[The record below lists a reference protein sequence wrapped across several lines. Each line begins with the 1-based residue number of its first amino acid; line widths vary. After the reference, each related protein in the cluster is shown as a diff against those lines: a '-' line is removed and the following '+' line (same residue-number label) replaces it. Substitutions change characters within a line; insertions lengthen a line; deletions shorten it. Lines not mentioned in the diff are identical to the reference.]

1 MDHLPIFLDVKG
13 KKVLVDGGNTAAA
26 RRVERA
32 LSAGANVHVFCP
44 NMSDEFRT
52 LRDHPRVTHHLRSP
66 EPADVADCVVA
77 YGASEIEERD
87 KRLYEM
93 AKAAKVLVNVADV
106 TKYCDFITPSIVDR
120 SPLVVAISSGGNAP
134 VIARI
139 LRARIEVMLPAA
151 YGRLAAFVGTFRDRV
166 MARLK
171 STESRRHFW
180 ENTIEGQVGDHFL
193 AGDEERASQRLLE
206 DLEAAATG
214 ADTAQIGEVFLVGAG
229 PGDPDLLTFRALHIM
244 QRADIVLF
252 DRLVSDEIMTLV
264 RRDAERVYVG
274 KAPQQHAMVQEE
286 ISELMVELAQQGK
299 RVLRLKG
306 GDPFIFGRGGEE
318 LELLAKHKIPFQ
330 VIPGITAASGCASY
344 AGIPLTHRDHAQSCV
359 LITAH
364 GRDGILDL
372 DWDRLVRP
380 DQTVVVYMGLGSVGI
395 LSEQFIKHGL
405 NPATP
410 AAVIDNGTRAN
421 QRVIT
426 GDLST
431 IAENVVSSG
440 IKGPALIIIGS
451 VVSLRDELKWF
462 ADSDKHSHKMSLH
475 AQDTL

>member
-13 KKVLVDGGNTAAA
+13 KKVLVDGGNTPAA

-44 NMSDEFRT
+44 DMSDEFRT
-52 LRDHPRVTHHLRSP
+52 LRDHPRVTHHLRAP
-66 EPADVADCVVA
+66 EPADFEECVVA
-77 YGASEIEERD
+77 YGASEIEARD

-166 MARLK
+166 MAQLK
-171 STESRRHFW
+171 STESRRRFW

-193 AGDEERASQRLLE
+193 AGDEDRASARLLE
-206 DLEAAATG
+206 DLDAAVTG
-214 ADTAQIGEVFLVGAG
+214 AKSAQIGEVFLVGAG

-244 QRADIVLF
+244 QRADVVLF

-372 DWDRLVRP
+372 DWERLVRP

-395 LSEQFIKHGL
+395 LSEQFIKRGL
-405 NPATP
+405 DPTTP
-410 AAVIDNGTRAN
+410 AAVVDNGTRAA
-421 QRVIT
+421 QRVVT

-431 IAENVVSSG
+431 IAENVVASG

-462 ADSDKHSHKMSLH
+462 ADSDKDSHQMSLQ
-475 AQDTL
+475 AKDTL

>member
-1 MDHLPIFLDVKG
+1 MDHLPIFLDVKD

-52 LRDHPRVTHHLRSP
+52 LRDHPNVTHHLRAP

-93 AKAAKVLVNVADV
+93 ATAAKVLVNVADV

-166 MARLK
+166 MAKLK

-193 AGDEERASQRLLE
+193 AGDEDKAATRLLE
-206 DLEAAATG
+206 DLNAAATG
-214 ADTAQIGEVFLVGAG
+214 AKSAQIGEVFLVGAG

-244 QRADIVLF
+244 QRADVVLF

-372 DWDRLVRP
+372 DWERLVRP

-395 LSEQFIKHGL
+395 LSEQFIKRGL
-405 NPATP
+405 DPTTP
-410 AAVIDNGTRAN
+410 AAIVDNGTRAS
-421 QRVIT
+421 QRVVT

-431 IAENVVSSG
+431 IAENVATSG

-451 VVSLRDELKWF
+451 VVSLRNELKWF
-462 ADSDKHSHKMSLH
+462 ADSDKDSHQMSLQ
-475 AQDTL
+475 AQDSL

>member
-13 KKVLVDGGNTAAA
+13 KKVLVDGGNTPAA

-32 LSAGANVHVFCP
+32 LSAGAHVHVFCP
-44 NMSDEFRT
+44 KMSDEFRT
-52 LRDHPRVTHHLRSP
+52 LRDHPRVTHHLRAP
-66 EPADVADCVVA
+66 EPEDFEDCVVA
-77 YGASEIEERD
+77 YGASEIEARD
-87 KRLYEM
+87 KRLYDM

-120 SPLVVAISSGGNAP
+120 APLVVAISSGGNAP

-151 YGRLAAFVGTFRDRV
+151 YGRLAAFVGGFRDRV
-166 MARLK
+166 TARLH
-171 STESRRHFW
+171 STETRRHFW
-180 ENTIEGQVGDHFL
+180 ENTIEGQAGDHFL
-193 AGDEERASQRLLE
+193 AGDEKKAEARLLE

-214 ADTAQIGEVFLVGAG
+214 SETAQTGEVFLVGAG

-244 QRADIVLF
+244 QRADVVLF
-252 DRLVSDEIMTLV
+252 DRLVSDEVMTLV

-274 KAPQQHAMVQEE
+274 KLPQQHTMVQED
-286 ISELMVELAQQGK
+286 ISELMVTLAKEGK

-318 LELLAKHKIPFQ
+318 LELLAKHNIPFQ

-364 GRDGILDL
+364 GRDGVLDL

-380 DQTVVVYMGLGSVGI
+380 DQTVVVYMGLSSVGI
-395 LSEQFIKHGL
+395 LSEQFVKRGL
-405 NPATP
+405 DASTP
-410 AAVIDNGTRAN
+410 AAVVDNGTRAN
-421 QRVIT
+421 QSVVT
-426 GDLST
+426 GDLGN
-431 IAENVVSSG
+431 IAARVAESG

-462 ADSDKHSHKMSLH
+462 ADSEKGSHQMTLH
-475 AQDTL
+475 AQDGL

>member
-13 KKVLVDGGNTAAA
+13 KKILVDGGNTAAA

-52 LRDHPRVTHHLRSP
+52 LRDHPNVTHHLRAP
-66 EPADVADCVVA
+66 EPEDFDGAVVA
-77 YGASEIEERD
+77 YGASEIEARD

-93 AKAAKVLVNVADV
+93 AKEAGVLVNVADV

-166 MARLK
+166 MGKLK

-193 AGDEERASQRLLE
+193 AGDEDKATTRLLA
-206 DLEAAATG
+206 DLDAAATG
-214 ADTAQIGEVFLVGAG
+214 AKSAQIGEVFLVGAG

-244 QRADIVLF
+244 QRADVVLF

-372 DWDRLVRP
+372 DWERLVRP
-380 DQTVVVYMGLGSVGI
+380 DQTVVVYMGLGSVGV
-395 LSEQFIKHGL
+395 LSEQFIKRGL
-405 NPATP
+405 DPTTP
-410 AAVIDNGTRAN
+410 AAVVDNGTRAA
-421 QRVIT
+421 QRVVT

-431 IAENVVSSG
+431 IAENVVTSG

-462 ADSDKHSHKMSLH
+462 ADSEKDSHQMSLQ
-475 AQDTL
+475 AQDSL